1 LPECGFIKAVN
12 EGEGFHSIGWRFSS
26 QYIFDKVKLADFML
40 NAKAERIK
48 TVFVTKEGS
57 VGLNLADDILTESEL
72 AGIDESRIEI
82 ISSELDSELE
92 SKLMEC
98 FTVIT

>member
-1 LPECGFIKAVN
+1 
-12 EGEGFHSIGWRFSS
+12 
-26 QYIFDKVKLADFML
+26 ML